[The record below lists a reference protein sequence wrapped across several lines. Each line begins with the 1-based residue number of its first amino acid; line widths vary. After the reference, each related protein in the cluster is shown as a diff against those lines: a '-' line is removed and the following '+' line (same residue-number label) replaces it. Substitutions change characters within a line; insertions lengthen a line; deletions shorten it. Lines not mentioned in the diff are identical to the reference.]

1 MASVFVF
8 FAWIAETNQDKH
20 ETEYSTR
27 GTNPSSKASVL
38 CVEDLGDATAPNR
51 ENFQQKVF
59 VLLNRERERP
69 LRQRQCAYYNASV
82 MQPEAPL
89 EQENLLPPTERK
101 ATLKESIWDFIKF
114 AFLAV
119 IIVIPIRLF
128 IAQPFVVSGAS
139 MVPTFESGH
148 YLIIDELSY
157 RFEKPKRGEVIVFRL
172 PAEQSKFLIKR
183 IVGLPGETVELS
195 GNDIRIK
202 NESHPDGF
210 LWEQGAFNKGRDGTR
225 LTVVL
230 SADEYFVLG
239 DNRGESADSR
249 IWGALPRELIVG
261 RPLVRLLPLSQIA
274 LFPGEWK

>member
-1 MASVFVF
+1 
-8 FAWIAETNQDKH
+8 
-20 ETEYSTR
+20 
-27 GTNPSSKASVL
+27 
-38 CVEDLGDATAPNR
+38 
-51 ENFQQKVF
+51 
-59 VLLNRERERP
+59 
-69 LRQRQCAYYNASV
+69 

-89 EQENLLPPTERK
+89 EQENLLSLSERK
-101 ATLKESIWDFIKF
+101 ATLKESVWDFIKF

-157 RFEKPKRGEVIVFRL
+157 RFEEPKRGEVIVFRL
-172 PAEQSKFLIKR
+172 PTEQSKFLIKR

-210 LWEQGAFNKGRDGTR
+210 LWEQGEFNKGREGSR
-225 LTVVL
+225 LTVIL
-230 SADEYFVLG
+230 GTDEYFVLG